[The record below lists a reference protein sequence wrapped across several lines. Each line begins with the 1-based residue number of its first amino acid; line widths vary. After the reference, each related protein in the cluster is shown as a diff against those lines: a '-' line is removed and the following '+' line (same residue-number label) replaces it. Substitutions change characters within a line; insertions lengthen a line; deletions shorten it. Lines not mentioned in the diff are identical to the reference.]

1 MSELDYCCLIECSK
15 CDLLNQ
21 KQIMP
26 HYYDYSEIVFVV
38 KCVCDNMVKGVN
50 KDLQSSLFYYLYH
63 LGRSVYMLT

>member
-1 MSELDYCCLIECSK
+1 
-15 CDLLNQ
+15 
-21 KQIMP
+21 MP